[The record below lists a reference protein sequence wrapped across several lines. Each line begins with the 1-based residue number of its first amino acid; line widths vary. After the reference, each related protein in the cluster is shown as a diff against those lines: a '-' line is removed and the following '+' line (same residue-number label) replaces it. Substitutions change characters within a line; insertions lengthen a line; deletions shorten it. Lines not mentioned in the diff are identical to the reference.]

1 VPQLLPMMQS
11 MVGEGIDVRFVEP
24 YQLWSAM
31 ADPTQLE
38 NALINLAVNARDAM
52 PDGGRLTIELAN
64 KVLDEEYA
72 RANVDVAPGAY
83 AMLAI
88 SDTGHGMTADVA
100 AKAFEPFFTTKP
112 EGKGTGLGLSMVY
125 GFVKQSA
132 GHVKIYSEPGHGT
145 TVRLYLPKATETEI
159 SQAEQ
164 MEAFVELQHGG
175 ATVLVVEDETAVRD
189 IASTALRDLGYNVLE
204 AADGEEAMRV
214 FDAHAGRVDLLL
226 SDVVLPGKV
235 HSRDMVDRITSLQPE
250 IRVLYMSGYSE
261 NAIIHHGRLDEGVQ
275 LISKPFKREQLTRK
289 VAQVLGLAKKSG
301 KAADV

>member
-1 VPQLLPMMQS
+1 
-11 MVGEGIDVRFVEP
+11 
-24 YQLWSAM
+24 
-31 ADPTQLE
+31 
-38 NALINLAVNARDAM
+38 
-52 PDGGRLTIELAN
+52 
-64 KVLDEEYA
+64 
-72 RANVDVAPGAY
+72 
-83 AMLAI
+83 MLAI
-88 SDTGHGMTADVA
+88 SDTGHGMTPDVA

-145 TVRLYLPKATETEI
+145 TVRIYLPKATETEI

-164 MEAFVELQHGG
+164 IEAFVELPHGA
-175 ATVLVVEDETAVRD
+175 ATVLVVEDETAVRE
-189 IASTALRDLGYNVLE
+189 IASTALRDLGYHVLE
-204 AADGEEAMRV
+204 AADGEEALRV
-214 FDAHAGRVDLLL
+214 FDAQAGRVDLVL

-235 HSRDMVDRITSLQPE
+235 RARDMVDRITSLRPE

-289 VAQVLGLAKKSG
+289 VAQVLGLGKKVG
-301 KAADV
+301 KSSDG